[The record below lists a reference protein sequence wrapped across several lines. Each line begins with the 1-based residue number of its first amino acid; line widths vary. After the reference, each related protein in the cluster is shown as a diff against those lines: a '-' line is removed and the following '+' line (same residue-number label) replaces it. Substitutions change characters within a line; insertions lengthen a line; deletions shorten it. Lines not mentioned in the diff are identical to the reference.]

1 MFCKR
6 AVNDSLYS
14 CTSGGH
20 RVEGDGGEK
29 YLSFS
34 NLPQSPQIYRCLGCL
49 KIWSAFPGEV
59 VNGTKSGTAMRNA
72 PPLNRY
78 PQSRRRTVLQYRFPP
93 RPYRS
98 FSRRCYVGSDG
109 AFMHERM

>member
-59 VNGTKSGTAMRNA
+59 VNGTKRWHSDEKRTSA
-72 PPLNRY
+72 
-78 PQSRRRTVLQYRFPP
+78 QSV
-93 RPYRS
+93 S
-98 FSRRCYVGSDG
+98 AV
-109 AFMHERM
+109 